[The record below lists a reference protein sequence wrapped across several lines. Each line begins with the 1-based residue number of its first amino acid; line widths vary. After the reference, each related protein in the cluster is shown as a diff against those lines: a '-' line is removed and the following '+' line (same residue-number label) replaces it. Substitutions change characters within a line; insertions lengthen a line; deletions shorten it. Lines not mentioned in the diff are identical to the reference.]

1 MLETSIT
8 STNRNMTVYTIQC
21 SFATAGVLSLVRTRN
36 GVSTTEK
43 FFNGESLVANALY
56 AFTFVTTTDDI
67 IGSESKNEIINFK
80 YSVNATCNSLI
91 VVSHGGIY

>member
-1 MLETSIT
+1 
-8 STNRNMTVYTIQC
+8 MTVYTVQC
-21 SFATAGVLSLVRTRN
+21 SFATTGVLSLVRTRN

-43 FFNGESLVANALY
+43 FFSGEDLIANALY

-67 IGSESKNEIINFK
+67 TGSESKNETINFR